1 MKKKSVSHSMGAFY
15 ALWATQSLSSLGSA
29 MTGYA
34 LIVWSYT
41 QEGSALTTALL
52 TICSYAPYVAL
63 SLFAGA
69 LSDRWDKKRTMLLC
83 DSFAAVTTVAVLL
96 LLYSGR
102 LALWHIYLVNLL
114 SGAMNTLQQPA
125 SEVAVSV
132 LAPAEQYQR
141 VGGLRSLSNSL
152 VTMLSPVL
160 ATAFYGWG
168 GLGAVILFDLGTFA
182 AAFLTLALFI
192 RIPPVPRTDAP
203 EPVLTASKAGLWY
216 LWNHRGIL
224 DLMLFLAAINLTYAM
239 YQTALPAL
247 LLSRPNGGESV
258 LALVNAC
265 CGAANLMG
273 SVAVSLLPRP
283 RSRVRV
289 ICNCLLLAM
298 STENMLLA
306 LGRGPGLW
314 CLGAVIAWLGIP
326 VMNANMEALLRST
339 IPVELQGRVYAAR
352 NTLQFF
358 TIPLGSLLS
367 GVLIDRVLEPFMARQ
382 GETGLLAALFGTGK
396 GSGAALLFLALAV
409 LGVVTCLIFRRD
421 RQIWALED

>member
-1 MKKKSVSHSMGAFY
+1 MKKRLVSHSMGAFY
-15 ALWATQSLSSLGSA
+15 ALWATQSLSALGSA

-168 GLGAVILFDLGTFA
+168 GLGAVI
-182 AAFLTLALFI
+182 
-192 RIPPVPRTDAP
+192 
-203 EPVLTASKAGLWY
+203 
-216 LWNHRGIL
+216 
-224 DLMLFLAAINLTYAM
+224 
-239 YQTALPAL
+239 
-247 LLSRPNGGESV
+247 
-258 LALVNAC
+258 
-265 CGAANLMG
+265 
-273 SVAVSLLPRP
+273 
-283 RSRVRV
+283 
-289 ICNCLLLAM
+289 
-298 STENMLLA
+298 
-306 LGRGPGLW
+306 
-314 CLGAVIAWLGIP
+314 AWLGIP

-339 IPVELQGRVYAAR
+339 KIGRASCR
-352 NTLQFF
+352 E
-358 TIPLGSLLS
+358 
-367 GVLIDRVLEPFMARQ
+367 RV
-382 GETGLLAALFGTGK
+382 
-396 GSGAALLFLALAV
+396 
-409 LGVVTCLIFRRD
+409 
-421 RQIWALED
+421 

>member
-160 ATAFYGWG
+160 ATALYGWG
-168 GLGAVILFDLGTFA
+168 GLGPVILFDLGTFA

-203 EPVLTASKAGLWY
+203 EPVLTAAKAGLRY

-298 STENMLLA
+298 STENLLLA

-382 GETGLLAALFGTGK
+382 GETGLLVALFGTGK

>member
-1 MKKKSVSHSMGAFY
+1 MKRTLYSHTMGAFY
-15 ALWATQSLSSLGSA
+15 TLWATQSLSSLGSA

-83 DSFAAVTTVAVLL
+83 DSFAAATTVAVLL
-96 LLYSGR
+96 LLCSGR

-141 VGGLRSLSNSL
+141 VGGLRALSNSL

-160 ATAFYGWG
+160 ATALYGWG

-182 AAFLTLALFI
+182 VAFGALALFI
-192 RIPPVPRTDAP
+192 RIPPVPRTDGP
-203 EPVLTASKAGLWY
+203 EPVLAAARAGLRY
-216 LWNHRGIL
+216 LWRHRGIL

-239 YQTALPAL
+239 YQTALPAM
-247 LLSRPNGGESV
+247 LLSRPDGGEGA

-298 STENMLLA
+298 STENLLLA
-306 LGRGPGLW
+306 LGRGPEIW

-367 GVLIDRVLEPFMARQ
+367 GALIDRVLEPFMARQ
-382 GETGLLAALFGTGK
+382 GGTGVLAALFGTGK
-396 GSGAALLFLALAV
+396 GSGAALLFLALAA
-409 LGVVTCLIFRRD
+409 LGVVTCLVFRRD
-421 RQIWALED
+421 RHIWALED